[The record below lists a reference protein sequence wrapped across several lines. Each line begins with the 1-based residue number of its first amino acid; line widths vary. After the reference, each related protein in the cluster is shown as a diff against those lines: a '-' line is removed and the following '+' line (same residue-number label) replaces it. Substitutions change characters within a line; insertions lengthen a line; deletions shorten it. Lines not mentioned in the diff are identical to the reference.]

1 MLPDYRAPLSSSS
14 SARLFI
20 TAGTVACLQTSR
32 LTLARRSDRPA
43 AHPDTGGKYTY
54 GEHKYWTPTPERL
67 GPSPAS
73 SVTPSVTAI
82 RDGCLCTLLPRLR
95 PAWLW
100 DAGAAVEN
108 NYFRITIGGHLQRRF
123 TVPTAAVTGRR
134 RRDAKHAVT
143 AKASKP
149 KSERVV
155 NSGNSPAS
163 CSVISLK
170 DSLAVICKSPAK
182 CSAQHFPPP
191 RRVALQ
197 EHNWNYLI
205 GMLPSR

>member
-1 MLPDYRAPLSSSS
+1 MLLPPPSSGSVCRAFYHGEGAP
-14 SARLFI
+14 
-20 TAGTVACLQTSR
+20 ACLQTSR
-32 LTLARRSDRPA
+32 LAFSRALRQAGSPLTS
-43 AHPDTGGKYTY
+43 
-54 GEHKYWTPTPERL
+54 
-67 GPSPAS
+67 GPSTHSENTNAELLTPSTPRLQTTNSITS
-73 SVTPSVTAI
+73 SVTEI
-82 RDGCLCTLLPRLR
+82 RERCCSRGSNLPACL

-100 DAGAAVEN
+100 NGGVAVEN
-108 NYFRITIGGHLQRRF
+108 NYLRITIGGHLQWHF

-134 RRDAKHAVT
+134 RRDAKHT
-143 AKASKP
+143 ITSKA
-149 KSERVV
+149 KSERAV
-155 NSGNSPAS
+155 NSCSSLAS